1 MHRYVRDDISGEVI
15 IYTAA
20 FMVYMRNM
28 EVEAADIGRRNGI
41 IYGVYVD
48 RALIGKIVAFLL
60 RQVEKHMDWIWWRR
74 TFRSAVIRLFSAV
87 CTSHEQ
93 DVVIYIRTPQLAPW
107 T

>member
-1 MHRYVRDDISGEVI
+1 MRRYVRDDTSEGVI

-28 EVEAADIGRRNGI
+28 EAEVAGIGRWKGF

-48 RALIGKIVAFLL
+48 RALIGKIVAFLS

-87 CTSHEQ
+87 CISNEQ
-93 DVVIYIRTPQLAPW
+93 DVIYIRTPQLAPW